1 MQGQGHGHYD
11 ERRKCPCSQ
20 ILRDSGITDSLGYRG
35 GSRMALKY
43 TEEKL
48 NSFDKETLIQLFLSQ
63 QEQLENIDHNLQ
75 LVLERLAD
83 LKRHR
88 FGRSS
93 ERHESDEQ
101 ISFMEVDGKIVFF
114 NESEAVAA
122 EDDGAEPETVPR
134 RKPKKKQGKREEDL
148 DGLPV
153 VVIEHSM
160 TEEELA
166 ARFGEGGFK
175 QLPDEVYR
183 RYGFTPAKVEV
194 EEHHVKVYAG
204 KKTDEIVKAPHPES
218 LLRGSLVSPSLEAAV
233 MNAKYVN
240 AVPLYRQEQ
249 EFERYGLH
257 ISRQNMANWT
267 IQCADRCLAVLY
279 DYLHEKMYGYHVL
292 QADETPVLVN
302 KDGRPAGSK
311 SYMWVYRTGRMYTDR
326 QIVLYEYQRTRNAS
340 HPREFLKDFSGICVT
355 DGYQVY
361 HTIENEREDL
371 KIAGCWSHA
380 RRRFDEAVKA
390 LPKAKQKDSRAYLAL
405 TMIQAIYREEK
416 QLKELSA
423 QERQDRRQLSVKPLV
438 EAYFTWVRENLPK
451 VPQKSKTWEGFNYS
465 LGQEK
470 YLKVFLDDGE
480 VPMDNNAAEQSVRG
494 FCIGKKN
501 WVMIDTVAGAK
512 SSAIIYS
519 IAETAKANNLKPYDY
534 FEYLLAEI
542 PKHLDETDRGF
553 LDDLLPWSPDLPANC
568 RKPDKEEVK

>member
-1 MQGQGHGHYD
+1 
-11 ERRKCPCSQ
+11 
-20 ILRDSGITDSLGYRG
+20 
-35 GSRMALKY
+35 MASKY
-43 TEEKL
+43 TQEQL
-48 NSFDKETLIQLFLSQ
+48 NSLDRETLTRLFLSQ
-63 QEQLENIDHNLQ
+63 QEQLENIDHTLQ
-75 LVLERLAD
+75 LVLEQMAD

-93 ERHESDEQ
+93 EKHETEGQ
-101 ISFMEVDGKIVFF
+101 VSFMEVEGKIVFF

-122 EDDGAEPETVPR
+122 EESTEEPEDVSRTR
-134 RKPKKKQGKREEDL
+134 PKKKQGKREEDL
-148 DGLPV
+148 NGIPV
-153 VVIEHSM
+153 VVVEHSM
-160 TEEELA
+160 TDEELEDK
-166 ARFGEGGFK
+166 FGKDGFK

-183 RYGFTPAKVEV
+183 RYSFTPAKIEV

-204 KKTDEIVKAPHPES
+204 KETEEVVKAPHPRT
-218 LLRGSLVSPSLEAAV
+218 LLRGSLVSPSLEAAI

-257 ISRQNMANWT
+257 IPRQNMANWT
-267 IQCADRCLAVLY
+267 IQCADRYLAVLY

-311 SYMWVYRTGRMYTDR
+311 SYMWVYRTGRMYTEC

-340 HPREFLKDFSGICVT
+340 HPREFLKDFSGVCVT

-361 HTIENEREDL
+361 HTIEGEREDL

-416 QLKELSA
+416 LLKDLPA
-423 QERQDRRQLSVKPLV
+423 GERMIRRQLSVRPLV
-438 EAYFTWVRENLPK
+438 EAYFVWVRETLPK

-465 LGQEK
+465 LNQEK

-480 VPMDNNAAEQSVRG
+480 VPMDNNAAEQSIRG

-501 WVMIDTVAGAK
+501 WVMIDTIAGAK

-534 FEYLLAEI
+534 FEYLLTEI
-542 PKHLDETDRGF
+542 PKHLDDTDRSF
-553 LDDLLPWSPDLPANC
+553 LDDLLPWSPSLPENC
-568 RKPDKEEVK
+568 RKPGKNEVK

>member
-1 MQGQGHGHYD
+1 
-11 ERRKCPCSQ
+11 
-20 ILRDSGITDSLGYRG
+20 
-35 GSRMALKY
+35 MALKY
-43 TEEKL
+43 TEEQL
-48 NSFDKETLIQLFLSQ
+48 NSLDRETLIRLFLAQ
-63 QEQLENIDHNLQ
+63 QEQFENIDHTLQ
-75 LVLERLAD
+75 LVLEQMAD

-93 ERHESDEQ
+93 EKHEAENQ

-114 NESEAVAA
+114 NEAEAVAA
-122 EDDGAEPETVPR
+122 GENTQEEPENVSR
-134 RKPKKKQGKREEDL
+134 RKPQKKQGKREEDL
-148 DGLPV
+148 EGLPV
-153 VVIEHSM
+153 VVVEHSM
-160 TEEELA
+160 TDDELEDK
-166 ARFGEGGFK
+166 FGKGGFK

-183 RYGFTPAKVEV
+183 RYSFTPAKIEV

-204 KKTDEIVKAPHPES
+204 KETEEIVKAPHPRT
-218 LLRGSLVSPSLEAAV
+218 LLRGSLVSPSLEAAI

-257 ISRQNMANWT
+257 IPRQNMANRT
-267 IQCADRCLAVLY
+267 IQCADRYLAVLY
-279 DYLHEKMYGYHVL
+279 DHLHEKLYGCHVL

-311 SYMWVYRTGRMYTDR
+311 SYMWVYRTGRMYTER
-326 QIVLYEYQRTRNAS
+326 QIVLYEYRKTRNAS
-340 HPREFLKDFSGICVT
+340 HPREFLKDFNGVCVT

-361 HTIENEREDL
+361 HTIEGEREDL
-371 KIAGCWSHA
+371 RIAGCRSHA

-390 LPKAKQKDSRAYLAL
+390 LPKQKQKDSRAYLAL

-416 QLKELSA
+416 QLKDLTA
-423 QERQDRRQLSVKPLV
+423 GERKDRRQLSVKPMV

-451 VPQKSKTWEGFNYS
+451 VPPKSKTWEGFHYS
-465 LGQEK
+465 LNQEK

-480 VPMDNNAAEQSVRG
+480 VPMDNNAAEQSIRG

-501 WVMIDTVAGAK
+501 WVMIDTIAGAK
-512 SSAIIYS
+512 ASAIIYS

-534 FEYLLAEI
+534 FEYLLTEI
-542 PKHLDETDRGF
+542 PKHPDDTDRSF
-553 LDDLLPWSPDLPANC
+553 LDDLLPWSPSLPANC
-568 RKPDKEEVK
+568 RKPDKSEVK

>member
-1 MQGQGHGHYD
+1 
-11 ERRKCPCSQ
+11 
-20 ILRDSGITDSLGYRG
+20 
-35 GSRMALKY
+35 MASKY
-43 TEEKL
+43 TQEQL
-48 NSFDKETLIQLFLSQ
+48 NSLDRETLTRLFLSQ
-63 QEQLENIDHNLQ
+63 QEQLENIDHTLQ
-75 LVLERLAD
+75 LVLEQMAD

-93 ERHESDEQ
+93 EKQETEGQ
-101 ISFMEVDGKIVFF
+101 VSFMEVDGKIVFF

-122 EDDGAEPETVPR
+122 EESTEEPEDVSRTR
-134 RKPKKKQGKREEDL
+134 PKKKQGKREEDL
-148 DGLPV
+148 NGIPV
-153 VVIEHSM
+153 VVVEHSM
-160 TEEELA
+160 TDEELEDK
-166 ARFGEGGFK
+166 FGKEGWK

-183 RYGFTPAKVEV
+183 RYSFTPAKIEV

-204 KKTDEIVKAPHPES
+204 KETEEVIKAPHPQT

-267 IQCADRCLAVLY
+267 IQCADRYLAVLY
-279 DYLHEKMYGYHVL
+279 DYLHEKLYGYHVL

-311 SYMWVYRTGRMYTDR
+311 SYMWVYRTGRMYTEC

-340 HPREFLKDFSGICVT
+340 HPREFLKDFSGVCVT

-361 HTIENEREDL
+361 HTIEEEREDL

-405 TMIQAIYREEK
+405 TMIQAVYREEK
-416 QLKELSA
+416 LLKDLPEE
-423 QERQDRRQLSVKPLV
+423 ERMIRRQLSVKPLV
-438 EAYFTWVRENLPK
+438 EAYFIWVRENLPK

-465 LGQEK
+465 LNQEK

-480 VPMDNNAAEQSVRG
+480 VPMDNNAAEQSIRG

-501 WVMIDTVAGAK
+501 WVMIDTIAGAK

-534 FEYLLAEI
+534 FEYLLTEI
-542 PKHLDETDRGF
+542 PKHLDDTDRSF
-553 LDDLLPWSPDLPANC
+553 LDDLLPWSPGLPANC
-568 RKPDKEEVK
+568 RKPNKSEVK

>member
-1 MQGQGHGHYD
+1 MA
-11 ERRKCPCSQ
+11 
-20 ILRDSGITDSLGYRG
+20 
-35 GSRMALKY
+35 SRY
-43 TEEKL
+43 TEEQL
-48 NSFDKETLIQLFLSQ
+48 NSLDRGTLIRLFLSQ
-63 QEQLENIDHNLQ
+63 QEQLENIDHTLQ
-75 LVLERLAD
+75 LVLEQMAD

-93 ERHESDEQ
+93 EKHEAEGQ
-101 ISFMEVDGKIVFF
+101 VSFMEVDGKIVFF
-114 NESEAVAA
+114 NESEAVTEEENTQEEA
-122 EDDGAEPETVPR
+122 ESVSRT
-134 RKPKKKQGKREEDL
+134 KPKKKQGKREEDL
-148 DGLPV
+148 EGVPV
-153 VVIEHSM
+153 VVVEHSM
-160 TEEELA
+160 TDEELEDK
-166 ARFGEGGFK
+166 FGKDGWK

-183 RYGFTPAKVEV
+183 RYSFTPAKIEV

-204 KKTDEIVKAPHPES
+204 KETEEVIKAPHPQT

-267 IQCADRCLAVLY
+267 IQCADRYLAVLY
-279 DYLHEKMYGYHVL
+279 DYLHEKLYGYHVL

-311 SYMWVYRTGRMYTDR
+311 SYMWVYRTGRMYTEC
-326 QIVLYEYQRTRNAS
+326 QIVLYEYQKRRNAS
-340 HPREFLKDFSGICVT
+340 HPREFLKDFSGVCVT

-361 HTIENEREDL
+361 HTIEGEREDL
-371 KIAGCWSHA
+371 RIAGCWSHA

-390 LPKAKQKDSRAYLAL
+390 LPKQKQKDSRAYLAL

-416 QLKELSA
+416 QLKDLPA
-423 QERQDRRQLSVKPLV
+423 GERKNRRQLSVKPLV
-438 EAYFTWVRENLPK
+438 EAYFVWVRENLPK

-465 LGQEK
+465 LNQEK

-480 VPMDNNAAEQSVRG
+480 VPMDNNAAEQSIRG

-501 WVMIDTVAGAK
+501 WVMIDTIAGAK

-534 FEYLLAEI
+534 FEYLLTEI
-542 PKHLDETDRGF
+542 PKHLDDTDRSF
-553 LDDLLPWSPDLPANC
+553 LDDLLPWSPGLPANC
-568 RKPDKEEVK
+568 RKPNKSEVK

>member
-1 MQGQGHGHYD
+1 
-11 ERRKCPCSQ
+11 
-20 ILRDSGITDSLGYRG
+20 
-35 GSRMALKY
+35 MALKY
-43 TEEKL
+43 TEEQL
-48 NSFDKETLIQLFLSQ
+48 NSLDRETLIRLFLSQ
-63 QEQLENIDHNLQ
+63 QEQLENIDHTLQ
-75 LVLERLAD
+75 LVLEQMAD

-88 FGRSS
+88 FGRST
-93 ERHESDEQ
+93 EKHEIEDQ
-101 ISFMEVDGKIVFF
+101 ISFMEVDGKVVFF

-122 EDDGAEPETVPR
+122 EENALEEPEGVSRT
-134 RKPKKKQGKREEDL
+134 KPKKKQGKREEDL
-148 DGLPV
+148 EGLPV
-153 VVIEHSM
+153 VVVEHSM
-160 TEEELA
+160 TDGELEDK
-166 ARFGEGGFK
+166 FGKDGWK

-183 RYGFTPAKVEV
+183 RYSFTPAKVEV

-204 KKTDEIVKAPHPES
+204 KKTEEIVKAEHPEC

-267 IQCADRCLAVLY
+267 IQCADRYLAVLY
-279 DYLHEKMYGYHVL
+279 DYLHEKLYSYHVL

-311 SYMWVYRTGRMYTDR
+311 SYMWVYRTGRMYTER
-326 QIVLYEYQRTRNAS
+326 QIVLYEYQKTRNAS
-340 HPREFLKDFSGICVT
+340 HPREFLKDFNGVCVT

-361 HTIENEREDL
+361 HTIEGEREDL
-371 KIAGCWSHA
+371 RIAGCWSHA

-390 LPKAKQKDSRAYLAL
+390 LPKQKQKDSRAYLAL

-416 QLKELSA
+416 QLKDLPA
-423 QERQDRRQLSVKPLV
+423 GERRNRRQLSVKPLV

-465 LGQEK
+465 LNQEK

-480 VPMDNNAAEQSVRG
+480 VPMDNNAAEQSIRG

-501 WVMIDTVAGAK
+501 WVMIDTIAGAK

-534 FEYLLAEI
+534 FEYLLTEI
-542 PKHLDETDRGF
+542 PKHLDDTGRSF
-553 LDDLLPWSPDLPANC
+553 LDDLLPWSPGLPANC
-568 RKPDKEEVK
+568 RKPDKSEVK

>member
-1 MQGQGHGHYD
+1 
-11 ERRKCPCSQ
+11 
-20 ILRDSGITDSLGYRG
+20 
-35 GSRMALKY
+35 MALKY
-43 TEEKL
+43 TEEQL
-48 NSFDKETLIQLFLSQ
+48 NSLDRETLIRLFLSQ
-63 QEQLENIDHNLQ
+63 QEQLENIDHTLQ
-75 LVLERLAD
+75 LVLEQMAD

-93 ERHESDEQ
+93 EKHETEGQ
-101 ISFMEVDGKIVFF
+101 VSFMEVEGKIVFF

-122 EDDGAEPETVPR
+122 EESTEEPEDVSRTR
-134 RKPKKKQGKREEDL
+134 PKKKQGKREEDL
-148 DGLPV
+148 NGIPV
-153 VVIEHSM
+153 VVVEHSM
-160 TEEELA
+160 TDEELEDK
-166 ARFGEGGFK
+166 FGKDGFK

-183 RYGFTPAKVEV
+183 RYSFTPAKIEV

-204 KKTDEIVKAPHPES
+204 KETEEVVKAPHPRT
-218 LLRGSLVSPSLEAAV
+218 LLRGSLVSPSLEAAI

-257 ISRQNMANWT
+257 IPRQNMANWT
-267 IQCADRCLAVLY
+267 IQCADRYLAVLY

-311 SYMWVYRTGRMYTDR
+311 SYMWVYRTGRMYTEC

-340 HPREFLKDFSGICVT
+340 HPREFLKDFSGVCVT

-361 HTIENEREDL
+361 HTIEEEREDL

-416 QLKELSA
+416 LLKDLPA
-423 QERQDRRQLSVKPLV
+423 GERMIRRQLSVRPLV
-438 EAYFTWVRENLPK
+438 EAYFVWVRETLPK

-465 LGQEK
+465 LNQEK

-480 VPMDNNAAEQSVRG
+480 VPMDNNAAEQSIRG

-501 WVMIDTVAGAK
+501 WVMIDTIAGAK

-534 FEYLLAEI
+534 FEYLLTEI
-542 PKHLDETDRGF
+542 PKHLDDTDRSF
-553 LDDLLPWSPDLPANC
+553 LDDLLPWSPSLPENC
-568 RKPDKEEVK
+568 RKPGKNEVK